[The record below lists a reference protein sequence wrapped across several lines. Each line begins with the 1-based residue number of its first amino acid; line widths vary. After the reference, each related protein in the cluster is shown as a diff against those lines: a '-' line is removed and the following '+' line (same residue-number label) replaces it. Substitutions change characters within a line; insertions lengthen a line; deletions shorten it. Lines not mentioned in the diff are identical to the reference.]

1 MKKIPTLF
9 EREYENHKV
18 VGITDK
24 LTSPNLQVVL
34 DGKAI
39 ATVKY
44 DGSCVA
50 VIDGKWY
57 KRYDCKKGKKAPAG
71 AIPCQDIPDEVTGH
85 WPHWV
90 RLDKDK
96 AEDKWYIEAFENYL
110 FNLVTKTRNANIPD
124 GTYEAIG
131 PHFQG
136 NPYGLVDDSLYL
148 HGSKVID
155 QLNNMP
161 LTFDMIREF
170 LSNNIL
176 EGIVFW
182 YDEKPLCK
190 IKRSDFGYEWPAPF
204 KKEEK

>member
-39 ATVKY
+39 PTVKI

-57 KRYDCKKGKKAPAG
+57 KRYDCKKSKKAPTG
-71 AIPCQDIPDEVTGH
+71 AIPCQDTPDEVTGH

-90 RLDKDK
+90 ELDETKP
-96 AEDKWYIEAFENYL
+96 EDKWFIKAFKNYSL
-110 FNLVTKTRNANIPD
+110 LDEKKLPD
-124 GTYEAIG
+124 NTNGKAMTFEAIG

-148 HGSKVID
+148 HGSKVITGEFKH
-155 QLNNMP
+155 
-161 LTFDMIREF
+161 TFEGIKEY
-170 LSNNIL
+170 LKYVPI

-182 YDEKPLCK
+182 YDGEPLCK
-190 IKRSDFGYEWPAPF
+190 IKRSDFGYEWPVPF

>member
-24 LTSPNLQVVL
+24 LTSPNLQIVL
-34 DGKAI
+34 DGKTI
-39 ATVKY
+39 PTVKI

-57 KRYDCKKGKKAPAG
+57 KRYDCKKGKKAPVG
-71 AIPCQDIPDEVTGH
+71 AIPCQDAPDEVTGH

-90 RLDKDK
+90 ELDETKP
-96 AEDKWYIEAFENYL
+96 EDKWFIEAFKNY
-110 FNLVTKTRNANIPD
+110 FNDLIEKTRVQNTIIPD

-136 NPYGLVDDSLYL
+136 NPYGLIDDSLYL

-155 QLNNMP
+155 QLNNIP

-170 LSNNIL
+170 LSNNII

-182 YDEKPLCK
+182 YDGKPLCK
-190 IKRSDFGYEWPAPF
+190 IKRSDFGYEWPVPF
-204 KKEEK
+204 KKE